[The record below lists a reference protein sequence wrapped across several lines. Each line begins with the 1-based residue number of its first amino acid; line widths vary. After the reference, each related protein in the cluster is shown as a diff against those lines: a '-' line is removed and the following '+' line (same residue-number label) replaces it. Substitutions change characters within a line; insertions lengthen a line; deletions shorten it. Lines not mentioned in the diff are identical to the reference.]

1 MNSFKPFS
9 RLWKLINSDKADI
22 VSIYFYAILNGLVQ
36 LSLPIGVQA
45 IIGFVLGASMVTS
58 IYVLIILV
66 VLGVFAVG
74 VLQINQMKIIER
86 IQQRIFVRNAI
97 DFAEIIPKLDLL
109 KIDSYYLPEKV
120 NRFFDTMN
128 VQKSISKILLEIPT
142 ALIQIIFGL
151 ILLALYHPLF
161 IVLGFIIVGGFYVVL
176 KLTSARGLST
186 SLEESTHKYDVVFWL
201 QDVARAV
208 KSFKFSQDSK
218 MDLKNT
224 DTRIVKY
231 LNARTEHFGVLLAQY
246 KILVA
251 FKVLITAVLL
261 VLGVFLLLDQK
272 LNIGEFIA
280 AEIVILSIISS
291 VEKII
296 KSLDSAYD
304 ISTGLEKLASVTELS
319 TEEAGTFEIK
329 SNKLEIELVDFTF
342 GYNDGAPLFNGVN
355 IKMSAYSLNCIS
367 GNEGS
372 GKTTF
377 LKILSGIYSHYK
389 AGYMINN
396 LPFDSYKL
404 APLRQK
410 MGVLLKQQDIFT
422 GTILENITMGRSEIT
437 EEKIMDIAQQI
448 GFENFLQNQAW
459 GFETKIDANG
469 RRLSR
474 SIIQKI
480 LLLRALCNEGNY
492 LLLDEPFDGL
502 NAIQKAKLEQYF
514 LKQKQSATILV
525 ASNDPDFAALC
536 DQQIEISNGNLQILK
551 K

>member
-1 MNSFKPFS
+1 MNSLKPFL
-9 RLWKLINSDKADI
+9 RLWQLINSDKADI

-36 LSLPIGVQA
+36 LSLPVGVQA

-58 IYVLIILV
+58 IYLLIVMVL
-66 VLGVFAVG
+66 LGVFVVG

-97 DFAEIIPKLDLL
+97 TFAEKIPKFDLL
-109 KIDSYYLPEKV
+109 RIDSYYLPEKV
-120 NRFFDTMN
+120 NRFFDTVN

-142 ALIQIIFGL
+142 ALIQILFGL
-151 ILLALYHPLF
+151 ILLSLYHPLF
-161 IVLGFIIVGGFYVVL
+161 IILGFIIVGVFYFVL
-176 KLTSARGLST
+176 KLTSARGMST
-186 SLEESTHKYDVVFWL
+186 SIEESTHKYEVVSWL
-201 QDVARAV
+201 QDMARTV
-208 KSFKFSQDSK
+208 MSFKFSQDSK
-218 MDLKNT
+218 MDIKNT
-224 DTRIVKY
+224 DALILNY
-231 LNARTEHFGVLLAQY
+231 LDARTEHFSVLLIQY

-261 VLGVFLLLDQK
+261 GSGVYLLLDQK

-296 KSLDSAYD
+296 KNLDSAYD
-304 ISTGLEKLASVTELS
+304 LSTGLEKLANVTELV
-319 TEEAGTFEIK
+319 TEEAGNFEIK
-329 SNKLEIELVDFTF
+329 SNQLAIELVDFNF
-342 GYNDGAPLFNGVN
+342 GFKDSIPLFKNVH
-355 IKMSAYSLNCIS
+355 IKFAPNSITCLS
-367 GNEGS
+367 GNEGA

-377 LKILSGIYSHYK
+377 LKILSGIYSLYK
-389 AGYMINN
+389 PGYMINN

-404 APLRQK
+404 IPLRQR

-422 GTILENITMGRSEIT
+422 GTILENIAMGRVAVS
-437 EEKIMDIAQQI
+437 EEKIMEIARKI

-502 NAIQKAKLEQYF
+502 NAIQKAKLEQY
-514 LKQKQSATILV
+514 LIGQKEIATIIV

-536 DQQIEISNGNLQILK
+536 DQQIEITNCNLQIIK
-551 K
+551 N

>member
-1 MNSFKPFS
+1 M
-9 RLWKLINSDKADI
+9 RLWQLINSDKADI

-36 LSLPIGVQA
+36 LSLPVGVQA

-58 IYVLIILV
+58 IYVLIFLV
-66 VLGVFAVG
+66 VSGVFAVG
-74 VLQINQMKIIER
+74 LLQINQMKIIER

-97 DFAEIIPKLDLL
+97 AFAEKIPKFDLL
-109 KIDSYYLPEKV
+109 RIDSYYLPEKV
-120 NRFFDTMN
+120 NRFFDT
-128 VQKSISKILLEIPT
+128 VTIQKSISKILLEIPT
-142 ALIQIIFGL
+142 ALIQILFGL

-161 IVLGFIIVGGFYVVL
+161 IVLGFIIVAVFYFVL

-186 SLEESTHKYDVVFWL
+186 SLEESTHKYEVVFWL
-201 QDVARAV
+201 QDMARAV

-218 MDLKNT
+218 MELKNT
-224 DTRIVKY
+224 DSRVLKY
-231 LNARTEHFGVLLAQY
+231 LAARTEHFSVLLVQY
-246 KILVA
+246 KILVG

-261 VLGVFLLLDQK
+261 VLGVYLLLDQK

-280 AEIVILSIISS
+280 SEIVILSIISS

-296 KSLDSAYD
+296 KNLDSAYD
-304 ISTGLEKLASVTELS
+304 LSTGLEKLASVTELT
-319 TEEAGTFEIK
+319 TEEAGNFEIK
-329 SNKLEIELVDFTF
+329 SNQLSIELVDFNF
-342 GYNDGAPLFNGVN
+342 GFKDAIPLFKNVN
-355 IKMSAYSLNCIS
+355 AKFAPFTLNCIS
-367 GNEGS
+367 GSEGS
-372 GKTTF
+372 GKTTL
-377 LKILSGIYSHYK
+377 LKILSGIYSLYK
-389 AGYMINN
+389 PGYMINN

-404 APLRQK
+404 IPLRQK

-422 GTILENITMGRSEIT
+422 GTILDNISMGRAEVS
-437 EEKIMDIAQQI
+437 EEKIMAIAEKI

-459 GFETKIDANG
+459 GFETKIDASG

-502 NAIQKAKLEQYF
+502 NATQKAKLELY
-514 LKQKQSATILV
+514 LISQKQRATIIV
-525 ASNDPDFAALC
+525 ASNDPDFASIC
-536 DQQIEISNGNLQILK
+536 DQELELSNGGLQILYK